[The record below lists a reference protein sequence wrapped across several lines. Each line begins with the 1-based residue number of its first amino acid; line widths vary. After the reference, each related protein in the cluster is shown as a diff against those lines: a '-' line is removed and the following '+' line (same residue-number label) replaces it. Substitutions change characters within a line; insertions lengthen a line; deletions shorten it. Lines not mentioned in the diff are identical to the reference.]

1 LRGIARR
8 LVWALLFVVTF
19 VAIGALIG
27 GGIWYLWTK
36 QTPPAEERIEISVA
50 SIERIVLGMY
60 LQTRQT
66 DIQAPIN
73 LDDDGLRAFTIK
85 MGETARSVSGNLE
98 SEGLVSD
105 GDLFRLLVRY
115 LGIDQEI
122 EAGEYY
128 LRPNMTM
135 EEIAYEL
142 RRGRLRSVTVTIPE
156 GWRVE
161 QIAQALAE
169 KGLANAQKFMEVV
182 QRGGQNY
189 GFLRDRPP
197 GSSTS
202 LEGYLFPDTYQMP
215 VQADIGTIV
224 DIMLSDFD
232 SRVSA
237 ELRSDIA
244 AQGKTLF
251 EVLTL
256 AAIVEREAVMAEE
269 RPIIASVYLNRLEK
283 GMYLQADPTVQY
295 AKGYDEADG
304 RWWGH
309 MLQEEAVTAQSP
321 YNTFLHPGLPPGP
334 ICSPGLAAIEAVVY
348 PVETDYLFFYSKG
361 DGSHAFAITY
371 EEHLR
376 NQAQYER

>member
-19 VAIGALIG
+19 VAIGAVIG
-27 GGIWYLWTK
+27 GGILYLWTK
-36 QTPPAEERIEISVA
+36 QTRPAEERIEISVA

-73 LDDDGLRAFTIK
+73 PDDDGLRAFTIK

-156 GWRVE
+156 GWRSE
-161 QIAQALAE
+161 QIAQAL
-169 KGLANAQKFMEVV
+169 GLSFPGHLPDSGPGRYRYHRRYHAQRF
-182 QRGGQNY
+182 
-189 GFLRDRPP
+189 
-197 GSSTS
+197 
-202 LEGYLFPDTYQMP
+202 
-215 VQADIGTIV
+215 
-224 DIMLSDFD
+224 
-232 SRVSA
+232 
-237 ELRSDIA
+237 
-244 AQGKTLF
+244 
-251 EVLTL
+251 
-256 AAIVEREAVMAEE
+256 
-269 RPIIASVYLNRLEK
+269 
-283 GMYLQADPTVQY
+283 
-295 AKGYDEADG
+295 
-304 RWWGH
+304 
-309 MLQEEAVTAQSP
+309 
-321 YNTFLHPGLPPGP
+321 
-334 ICSPGLAAIEAVVY
+334 
-348 PVETDYLFFYSKG
+348 
-361 DGSHAFAITY
+361 
-371 EEHLR
+371 
-376 NQAQYER
+376 